1 MKKNLLIILALVSIL
16 SLTGCSENTD
26 ARNPNDSIKINS
38 QTLSQE
44 NFNSEA
50 QDKPTVPLNEFCIL
64 EDPISDL
71 GLTVEQL
78 TEKRGELKVSTYKGT
93 LFENGLG
100 IYGWKTENSSSLTV
114 GGCNSIDGLKPTDLF
129 KGISY
134 PVSYDIL
141 SSRYGLV
148 QRSIEKEASI
158 DGLYVSIFSHPK
170 YETVEFVFFA
180 KEFGFIDEDTSVW
193 LRLNV
198 DSLYAEPLDH

>member
-16 SLTGCSENTD
+16 SLTGCSENAETNSTSD
-26 ARNPNDSIKINS
+26 RINSSS
-38 QTLSQE
+38 QTLSQD
-44 NFNSEA
+44 NYNSEA
-50 QDKPTVPLNEFCIL
+50 QYKPTVPLNEFRIL

-78 TEKRGELKVSTYKGT
+78 AEKRGELKVSTYKGT

-100 IYGWKTENSSSLTV
+100 IYGWRTENSSLTV
-114 GGCNSIDGLKPTDLF
+114 GGCNSIYGLKPTDLF

-158 DGLYVSIFSHPK
+158 DGLYVSSFSHPR

-180 KEFGFIDEDTSVW
+180 KEFGFIDEETSVW
-193 LRLNV
+193 LRLTV

>member
-1 MKKNLLIILALVSIL
+1 MKKTTPIILALALIL
-16 SLTGCSENTD
+16 SLTGCSENNNTNST
-26 ARNPNDSIKINS
+26 ADSTNS
-38 QTLSQE
+38 SPQTLSQE

-50 QDKPTVPLNEFCIL
+50 QDEPADTLNEFCIP
-64 EDPISDL
+64 EGPISDL

-78 TEKRGELKVSTYKGT
+78 AEKRGALKVSTYKGT

-100 IYGWKTENSSSLTV
+100 IYGWRTENSSSLTV

-180 KEFGFIDEDTSVW
+180 KEFGFIDEETSVW